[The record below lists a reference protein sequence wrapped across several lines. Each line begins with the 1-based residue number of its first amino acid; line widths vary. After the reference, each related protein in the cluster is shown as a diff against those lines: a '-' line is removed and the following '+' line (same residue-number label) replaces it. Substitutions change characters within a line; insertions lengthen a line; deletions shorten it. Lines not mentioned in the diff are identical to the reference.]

1 MKLEIKKEVGWLI
14 FLLIPFLFFL
24 VVHFVIPLCYITQTI
39 PLLQDNYNAEQILLR
54 HHNLRSTT
62 QTNSRIAN
70 RKLLKYYEAFY
81 NLEKIL
87 EQNSLAYQQS
97 NVTSITLNNAYSF
110 AQQILSNNLGFGY
123 KEQVSMWFATN
134 KTTFD
139 VLTPL
144 QQ

>member
-24 VVHFVIPLCYITQTI
+24 VVHFVVPLCYITQTI

-54 HHNLRSTT
+54 HHSIRSIT

-70 RKLLKYYEAFY
+70 RKLIKYYEAFY
-81 NLEKIL
+81 NLEKRI
-87 EQNSLAYQQS
+87 EENSPGYQSSNLAS
-97 NVTSITLNNAYSF
+97 VTLNNAYAF
-110 AQQILSNNLGFGY
+110 TQKMVNNGLGEGY
-123 KEQVSMWFATN
+123 REQLSMWFATN

-139 VLTPL
+139 ELTPL